1 VSPTAIGHVDQGP
14 ESIDGH
20 VDFGLIIRR
29 WERLHLYY
37 NALLTAV
44 VLLLTIL
51 VFPRHLVD
59 LRFWASVVFD
69 AIIANRCFIAVT
81 VLVATVHLIPGQ

>member
-1 VSPTAIGHVDQGP
+1 MLS
-14 ESIDGH
+14 
-20 VDFGLIIRR
+20 
-29 WERLHLYY
+29 Y
-37 NALLTAV
+37 TAV
-44 VLLLTIL
+44 VLVLTIL